1 MKSIQTA
8 EQRESSRKRR
18 TQVMGI
24 VLVVLMLG
32 STIGYAFS
40 LFFSS
45 TSPDTIAPQIL
56 PPTNQPITV
65 TYNGLS
71 FQLSSTQDDIAG
83 IPVNITARIS
93 DYTGFPVFIATEDVS
108 ATQELTAILSRYAS
122 RIQQACY
129 GPCTQQDLPEKECD
143 ENLIVVSA
151 NITKNVYQ
159 QEQCIFIQGDVRAV
173 DAFLYN
179 LFQRS
184 LN

>member
-1 MKSIQTA
+1 MKAIQTA

-45 TSPDTIAPQIL
+45 TSPDTAAPQIL
-56 PPTNQPITV
+56 PPTNQPITINH
-65 TYNGLS
+65 NGLS
-71 FQLSSTQDDIAG
+71 FQLLSVQDDIAG
-83 IPVNITARIS
+83 IPVNITVRIS
-93 DYTGFPVFIATEDVS
+93 DYVNFPVFIAAEEVS
-108 ATQELTAILSRYAS
+108 ANQELTAVIGRYAS

-129 GPCTQQDLPEKECD
+129 GPCAQQDLPEKECD
-143 ENLIVVSA
+143 ENLIVVNASTS
-151 NITKNVYQ
+151 NSIFQ
-159 QEQCIFIQGDVRAV
+159 QERCIFIQGDIRAV

-179 LFQRS
+179 LFQPS
-184 LN
+184 